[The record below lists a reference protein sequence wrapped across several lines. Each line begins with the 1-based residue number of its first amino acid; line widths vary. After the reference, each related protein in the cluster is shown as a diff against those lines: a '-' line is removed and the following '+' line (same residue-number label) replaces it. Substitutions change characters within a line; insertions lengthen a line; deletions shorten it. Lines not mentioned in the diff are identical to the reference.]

1 VAAKLELCG
10 VDCEGAVG
18 GDVEV
23 GGGQEAAQDGVL
35 KGERYAVLG
44 IRVVG

>member
-1 VAAKLELCG
+1 VGGREVGTGG

-35 KGERYAVLG
+35 KGEG
-44 IRVVG
+44 MQF